1 MANFETTEVPYN
13 LIWLVFSTNAR
24 SMEWKSSFHLV
35 NGKYKTSSWNH
46 QYGVSKFRVPQNPL
60 VNIG

>member
-35 NGKYKTSSWNH
+35 NGKYKTSS
-46 QYGVSKFRVPQNPL
+46 
-60 VNIG
+60 